1 MSNAEPSPS
10 MGFIGAETEG
20 GVYRCTVE
28 GARSI
33 LGADTCRFLVAE
45 GDRFLTRASA
55 PPESIGTTAPLP
67 IADTTLE
74 EAASR
79 GSPTVI
85 DDVSDV
91 RGAAAT
97 ASRDAGTGPYR
108 SVLIVPS
115 GMVGSLLAAD
125 HREAYFSDD
134 DVENIERLLSYAEV
148 ALDRI
153 RSQARR
159 NARGERLTEIVG
171 TYAHDLR
178 SPLQVAMGHVAL
190 ALESGDQVDL
200 ERVSTAHER
209 MNELL
214 GDMSRLAS
222 SGKNVEDLREVEL
235 ARVAEEAWTTVP
247 TADATLDVEDS
258 RVVEADGSRLR
269 QLLENLFQNAV
280 DHGSDHVHVRVG
292 TFDAGFYV
300 EDDGP
305 GIPVEDRED
314 VFRWETT
321 SAGDH
326 SGLGLSIVHRIVTAH
341 GWEVTITESGEGGTR
356 FEITT

>member
-1 MSNAEPSPS
+1 

-28 GARSI
+28 GARSL

-45 GDRFLTRASA
+45 GDRFLTRASS
-55 PPESIGTTAPLP
+55 PPESIDSAPSLP

-79 GSPTVI
+79 GSPTVF
-85 DDVSDV
+85 DDVTDV
-91 RGAAAT
+91 RSAAAS
-97 ASRDAGTGPYR
+97 APQDAGPAPYR

-115 GMVGSLLAAD
+115 EMVGLFVAVD
-125 HREAYFSDD
+125 HREALFSDED
-134 DVENIERLLSYAEV
+134 GEVIERLLSYAEV

-159 NARGERLTEIVG
+159 NARGERLTEIIG

-190 ALESGDQVDL
+190 AVESGDEVDL
-200 ERVSTAHER
+200 ERVSAAHDR

-214 GDMSRLAS
+214 EDMSRLAT
-222 SGKNVEDLREVEL
+222 SGKYVDELREVEL
-235 ARVAEEAWTTVP
+235 DQVAEKAWTTVP
-247 TADATLDVEDS
+247 TADATLDIEDS
-258 RVVEADGSRLR
+258 RILEADESRLC
-269 QLLENLFQNAV
+269 QLLENLFHNAV
-280 DHGSDHVHVRVG
+280 DHGNDHVHVRLG
-292 TFDAGFYV
+292 TFDSGFYV

-314 VFRWETT
+314 VFRWQTT

-326 SGLGLSIVHRIVTAH
+326 SGFGLSIVHRIVKAH
-341 GWEVTITESGEGGTR
+341 GWEVTITEGVEGGTR